1 MQPPDRM
8 ARTNIVVADDDADTR
23 ELVKAAL
30 AGFEVFEAC
39 NGIELL
45 EVLADA
51 GRCDLIVTDVDM
63 GWLDGI
69 QAAATARTAGLR
81 TPIVVITGITGAG
94 IAERVARIPGAVL
107 LRKPFSVT
115 ELIALVAHLTGG
127 ACPTTARS

>member
-1 MQPPDRM
+1 MQPPGGM
-8 ARTNIVVADDDADTR
+8 ASANILVVDDDADTR
-23 ELVKAAL
+23 DLVKAAL
-30 AGFEVFEAC
+30 TGFEVFEAS

-69 QAAATARTAGLR
+69 QAAAIARTAGLR
-81 TPIVVITGITGAG
+81 TPIVVITGMTGASV
-94 IAERVARIPGAVL
+94 AERVARIPGAVL

-127 ACPTTARS
+127 ARPTTARS